1 MAPRRLRAAS
11 APGRS
16 NVSGLVRV
24 NVGAGAGLADEES
37 HAYRRTPDRPAP
49 GGATAPVSA
58 TTAVDA
64 SGIPRA
70 GRERR
75 AEPRL
80 PLDAPV
86 TVRGPASS
94 ARGHTVDASSVGLLV
109 ELDDALSFLSHEV
122 GVELALADGGTVT
135 LEANVVRRSL
145 SAQGRVMLAL
155 RLVGAPGGRA
165 LRRAAAAGPRPAPRR
180 RRPSRARPR
189 VARPAALAREE
200 IRALGTRVLE
210 LAIVDPDAPPPGAM
224 VGWLAALA
232 AELGLPRPAATGT
245 NRLMVR
251 AIVDLHRRAGEGAA
265 AQR

>member
-1 MAPRRLRAAS
+1 VQ
-11 APGRS
+11 APGH
-16 NVSGLVRV
+16 
-24 NVGAGAGLADEES
+24 ADEERN
-37 HAYRRTPDRPAP
+37 ATRRVPDRPLP
-49 GGATAPVSA
+49 GALAPVSA
-58 TTAVDA
+58 TTAVGA
-64 SGIPRA
+64 SGIPRS

-86 TVRGPASS
+86 IVRGPGSS
-94 ARGHTVDASSVGLLV
+94 ARGHTLDASSIGLLV

-122 GVELALADGGTVT
+122 GVELALGDGSTVA

-155 RLVGAPGGRA
+155 RIVDAPGGRA
-165 LRRAAAAGPRPAPRR
+165 LRRGAAAGGRAAPGR

-189 VARPAALAREE
+189 AARPAALAREE

-210 LAIVDPDAPPPGAM
+210 LAIVEPDAAPPAAM
-224 VGWLAALA
+224 VGWLGALA
-232 AELGLPRPAATGT
+232 AELGLPRPPAMGT

-251 AIVDLHRRAGEGAA
+251 AIADLHRRAGGEGLP